1 MDNKTLQQE
10 ILALQQ
16 EVLDLENKAKTIEET
31 IGAIKQRVQN
41 LKDIAWDRQSKKES
55 SQMYKVLQNEKT
67 HTQVKS
73 DVGNIKVDKDFME
86 KQTKKHLD
94 NPNLRGMVTTAEML
108 SYPKVAKNVGAEY
121 NTEHKDFTWKVK
133 ANDGNTIRYGSREYQ
148 DTNKQNV
155 NRLLTIHS
163 ETEYGERKER
173 GGDGQT
179 KSALPPLFNDSDF
192 RKSANKEI
200 ITQKGNE
207 NQANISNLES
217 NNQAKKPI
225 DFQAKLK
232 EFTENKLQNKNPS
245 KDKEINR

>member
-94 NPNLRGMVTTAEML
+94 NPNLRGMVTTEEML

-121 NTEHKDFTWKVK
+121 NPQQQGYDWKVR
-133 ANDGNTIRYGSREYQ
+133 ANDGNTIIYGERKYDGQ
-148 DTNKQNV
+148 
-155 NRLLTIHS
+155 NRLLTAHS
-163 ETEYGERKER
+163 KPERGER
-173 GGDGQT
+173 GHSHQQ
-179 KSALPPLFNDSDF
+179 FNAPNF
-192 RKSANKEI
+192 HNSANAI

-245 KDKEINR
+245 KDKDINR

>member
-55 SQMYKVLQNEKT
+55 SQMYKVLQNDKA

-94 NPNLRGMVTTAEML
+94 NPNLRGMVTTKEML
-108 SYPKVAKNVGAEY
+108 SYPKVAKNVEAEHNAKTNDY
-121 NTEHKDFTWKVK
+121 TWKVK
-133 ANDGNTIRYGSREYQ
+133 ANDGNTIVYGSREYKIDGK
-148 DTNKQNV
+148 DT
-155 NRLLTIHS
+155 NRLLTTHTKTEENQRMAEVGGRGHPHHS
-163 ETEYGERKER
+163 I
-173 GGDGQT
+173 
-179 KSALPPLFNDSDF
+179 FNDFDF

-217 NNQAKKPI
+217 KNQPKTPI

-245 KDKEINR
+245 KDKERGR